1 MRLWES
7 FHLFIFIFLGDIGP
21 VVQLD
26 RDGLHDLN
34 LQVRT
39 VFLGKKMVGEDL
51 TAHLYSNSLRLN
63 GNKKGGR
70 IGFDIFTSKFWGS
83 FMEKLQL

>member
-34 LQVRT
+34 LQVRA
-39 VFLGKKMVGEDL
+39 VFLGKKMVGEDFNGPFIF
-51 TAHLYSNSLRLN
+51 NSLRLN

>member
-39 VFLGKKMVGEDL
+39 VFLGKKMVGEDF
-51 TAHLYSNSLRLN
+51 N
-63 GNKKGGR
+63 GP
-70 IGFDIFTSKFWGS
+70 FIFKFS
-83 FMEKLQL
+83 

>member
-1 MRLWES
+1 MNHS
-7 FHLFIFIFLGDIGP
+7 TFYFLGDIGP

-39 VFLGKKMVGEDL
+39 VFLGKKWPEKIL
-51 TAHLYSNSLRLN
+51 TAHFYAISLRLN
-63 GNKKGGR
+63 GNKKEGR